1 MHFVDDC
8 SPERLRSLWRMTSV
22 NNSFIH
28 ESTAHQQPPK
38 PVRNQTLDGAS
49 VSVTAERDNNKR
61 GPRLD
66 VIQIFLDNIRIKK
79 SFDPSEG
86 KFLQQSFPALPI
98 YNNTTISTLIDPRLF
113 LSSNHLQFTR
123 WQLQSILNR
132 FYFLIHSRMMF
143 PNWLSQA

>member
-1 MHFVDDC
+1 MLFDDHG

-28 ESTAHQQPPK
+28 ESTRHQEPPK
-38 PVRNQTLDGAS
+38 PVRNQTPASAS

-66 VIQIFLDNIRIKK
+66 VVQMIKDNIRMKK

-98 YNNTTISTLIDPRLF
+98 YNNTTISTLIDPRLI
-113 LSSNHLQFTR
+113 LSSNHLQFTH